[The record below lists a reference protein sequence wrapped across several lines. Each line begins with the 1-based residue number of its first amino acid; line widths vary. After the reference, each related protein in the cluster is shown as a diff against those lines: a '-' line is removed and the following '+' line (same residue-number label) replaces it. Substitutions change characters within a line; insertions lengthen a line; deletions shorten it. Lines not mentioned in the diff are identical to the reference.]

1 MQLRGK
7 KGKIISP
14 DIRIS
19 LFFLSNII
27 MSSNVLSFN
36 FKMLTYEYMENYAY
50 FIIGIEKGSF
60 AWTVTLHILIK
71 SSVPASQEDL
81 VYGVM
86 LLHFCASN

>member
-1 MQLRGK
+1 
-7 KGKIISP
+7 
-14 DIRIS
+14 
-19 LFFLSNII
+19 
-27 MSSNVLSFN
+27 
-36 FKMLTYEYMENYAY
+36 MLTYEYMQTYAY

-71 SSVPASQEDL
+71 SSVPVSQEDL